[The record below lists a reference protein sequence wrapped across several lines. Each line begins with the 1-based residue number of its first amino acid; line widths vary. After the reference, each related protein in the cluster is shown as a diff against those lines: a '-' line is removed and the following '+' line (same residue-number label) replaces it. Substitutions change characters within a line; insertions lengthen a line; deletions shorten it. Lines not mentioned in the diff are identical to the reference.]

1 MPTFR
6 SLPIHLLAVVAAG
19 LLYDSAQAAVPPVAA
34 ETLTAPTPGIVVEDM
49 QGVDLRGLAPPQRSQ
64 SRCRELA
71 SAKATSVRQGL
82 EPTRVAL
89 GTTRCWW
96 ACYPGSGCQYV
107 CQFFPQ

>member
-1 MPTFR
+1 M
-6 SLPIHLLAVVAAG
+6 SIHVLAVVAAG
-19 LLYDSAQAAVPPVAA
+19 LLYDGAQAAVPPVAA
-34 ETLTAPTPGIVVEDM
+34 EALAAPTPAFVVEDV
-49 QGVDLRGLAPPQRSQ
+49 QGVDLRDLAPPQRSQ
-64 SRCRELA
+64 SRCREPA

-107 CQFFPQ
+107 CQFYPQ